1 MRILFFSHYFPPE
14 VNAPASRTHENCKR
28 WVRAGHDVTVVTCAP
43 NCPDGV
49 VYDGY
54 KNRLWQSETVD
65 GIRVIRVWT
74 YVAANKGTV
83 RRILNFLTYMGT
95 AVLASLLLKRPDV
108 IIATSPQFFC
118 GWAGRLAGLLR
129 RVPFILEI
137 RDLWPESIVAVGAIT
152 NGRLLAVLERLERWM
167 YAGATHIVTVGEG
180 YKAKLLEKGVPSQ
193 KIDIVTNGAD
203 LTLFTPRPPDEAL
216 KRSLGL
222 DGKFVCSF
230 VGTLGMSSGLD
241 IIPRAAE
248 ILRDKGCDHIA
259 FLLVGDGATRE
270 QLQRTVR
277 EKRLDNVVFTGR
289 QDKAMMPHFLS
300 MSDVCLAHLQRKD
313 LFKTVLPS
321 KIFEAA
327 AMRKPIILGVEG
339 CAAELVRQAGAGVC
353 IEPENAEQLAAAVET
368 LAEDPQLQQTYA
380 ASGYDHVVKHF
391 NRETLAAEY
400 LQIIAR
406 IANGTKPR
414 EESGSVSLPHLH
426 ANPERSRKPGRITT
440 REHVEP

>member
-1 MRILFFSHYFPPE
+1 
-14 VNAPASRTHENCKR
+14 V
-28 WVRAGHDVTVVTCAP
+28 P

-54 KNRLWQSETVD
+54 RNRPWQSETVD
-65 GIRVIRVWT
+65 GIRVVRVWT
-74 YVAANKGTV
+74 YVAANKGTT
-83 RRILNFLTYMGT
+83 RRISNFLSYMG
-95 AVLASLLLKRPDV
+95 AAALASLLLKRPDV

-118 GWAGRLAGLLR
+118 GWAGRIAALLR

-203 LTLFTPRPPDEAL
+203 LTLFTPRPADESL

-222 DGKFVCSF
+222 EGKYVCSF
-230 VGTLGMSSGLD
+230 IGTIGMGSGLD
-241 IIPRAAE
+241 VVPRAAE
-248 ILRDKGCDHIA
+248 ILRDKGCDRIA

-270 QLQRTVR
+270 QIQRTVR
-277 EKRLDNVVFTGR
+277 EKRLTNVVFTGR
-289 QDKAMMPHFLS
+289 QDKAMMPRLLS
-300 MSDVCLAHLQRKD
+300 MTDVCLAHLQRKD

-327 AMRKPIILGVEG
+327 AMRKAIVLGVEG

-368 LAEDPQLQQTYA
+368 LAEDPQLQQAYA
-380 ASGYDHVVKHF
+380 ASGYDYVTKHF
-391 NRETLAAEY
+391 SRETLAAEY
-400 LQIIAR
+400 LRIVAR
-406 IANGTKPR
+406 IANMTETH
-414 EESGSVSLPHLH
+414 EEPCSVGRPHMH
-426 ANPERSRKPGRITT
+426 SDPDRRRKALSADQIRDRT
-440 REHVEP
+440 